1 MAGKRYD
8 EAREYLD
15 QHSHLTAKIR
25 RIEEAIEEA
34 RSVAE
39 YPGISLTG
47 MPRAATPRN
56 ATEDKL
62 VRLVSLEEEL
72 LQAILKDKQKIYEI
86 ENTINAIDNQDAAQ
100 VLHLRYIMGMPFEA
114 AYGDTIASVT
124 HYSLPRTYS
133 LHREGL
139 NEVQEI
145 IKKTN

>member
-1 MAGKRYD
+1 MTAKT
-8 EAREYLD
+8 YLK
-15 QHSHLTAKIR
+15 QHHRLTAKIQ

-34 RSVAE
+34 RSAAA
-39 YPGISLTG
+39 YPGINLNG

-62 VRLVSLEEEL
+62 IRLVSLEEEL
-72 LQAILKDKQKIYEI
+72 LQVILEDKQTIYDI
-86 ENTINAIDNQDAAQ
+86 ENTINAINNEEAAQ

-139 NEVQEI
+139 KEVQEI
-145 IKKTN
+145 IDSTN